1 MELTGNPKERRDQ
14 LKKEIDELGKNLP
27 FKFEKNS
34 QLRIMKALCTY
45 IKKNKH
51 LGKINQAKCV
61 DSLNFVS
68 NDVNVDQLGS
78 GFMVCFTNKGELVY
92 ISENISDYFG
102 INSVI

>member
-1 MELTGNPKERRDQ
+1 MEQTGNSKERRDQ

-51 LGKINQAKCV
+51 FGKINQAKSFENLISC
-61 DSLNFVS
+61 S
-68 NDVNVDQLGS
+68 NDVNFDQLSS
-78 GFMVCFTNKGELVY
+78 GFMVCFTNKGDLVY